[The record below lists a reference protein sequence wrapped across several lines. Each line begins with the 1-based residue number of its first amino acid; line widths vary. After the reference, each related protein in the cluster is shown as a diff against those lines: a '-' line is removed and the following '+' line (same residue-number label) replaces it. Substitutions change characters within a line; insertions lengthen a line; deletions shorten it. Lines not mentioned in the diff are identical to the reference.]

1 MANSFGLTKSEM
13 GSVLGGARIPYDIF
27 VNNVLSANRTMI
39 GLYNYWGGTKY
50 NEIVIKWNNLV
61 PFLNAFM
68 ENAGKAFNFMSDATK
83 VYTEADSDVVDKDH
97 VDLHKARKLD
107 PKKSDDLTSTTDRM
121 RADKDKIVKELGT
134 ARDNVDNLLTAL
146 INSPAYSKGIDD
158 GKYFMEVNQRLIRN
172 GIDDV
177 ATLIEE
183 NMTADA
189 NRYDEAEGKI
199 RKGTGNTKSEGP
211 NQKATK

>member
-1 MANSFGLTKSEM
+1 MSNSFGLKKGEM
-13 GSVLGGARIPYDIF
+13 GSVLGGAKMPYNVF
-27 VNNVLSANRTMI
+27 VNNVLSANRTMR
-39 GLYNYWGGTKY
+39 GLYYYWGGTKY
-50 NEIVIKWNNLV
+50 NEIVVKWNNLV

-68 ENAGKAFNFMSDATK
+68 ENAEKAFNFMSDATK
-83 VYTEADSDVVDKDH
+83 VYTEADSDVVDKAH
-97 VDLHKARKLD
+97 VDLNKAIKLD

-134 ARDNVDNLLTAL
+134 ARDNVDSLLTAL

-177 ATLIEE
+177 AKLVEE

-199 RKGTGNTKSEGP
+199 RKGTK
-211 NQKATK
+211 